1 MWNRGRRGS
10 GKNRLRAGPCLLPS
24 QKKLIEPQAGKKS
37 LEDQVEVLR
46 TLKEEAEKPEEAA
59 KDQHRRLWEGTSL
72 HPAWLRCPLGSCQG
86 RVWAQESL
94 AHCLLSVVPLVFF
107 KSRPFSSPVASLSS
121 TVCWALCLKVI
132 YSSNLQL

>member
-1 MWNRGRRGS
+1 MWNRGRRGR

-24 QKKLIEPQAGKKS
+24 QKKLIELQAGKKS

-59 KDQHRRLWEGTSL
+59 KDQHRRLWEGTL
-72 HPAWLRCPLGSCQG
+72 LRPAWLGCPLGSCQG

-94 AHCLLSVVPLVFF
+94 AHCLLSVVPLVFLNHG
-107 KSRPFSSPVASLSS
+107 PLVP
-121 TVCWALCLKVI
+121 
-132 YSSNLQL
+132 QLPHYL